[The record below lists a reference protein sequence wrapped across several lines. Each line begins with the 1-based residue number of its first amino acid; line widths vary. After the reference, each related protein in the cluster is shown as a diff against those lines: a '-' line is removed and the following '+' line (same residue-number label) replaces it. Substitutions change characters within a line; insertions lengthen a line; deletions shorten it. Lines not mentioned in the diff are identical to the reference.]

1 MWTEQQ
7 EQHSG
12 QMEQQTELRGRVC
25 LACVR
30 ISQGVVIR
38 TTARCLVPDAVT
50 SRQDPYCHH

>member
-12 QMEQQTELRGRVC
+12 QMEQQTQGSEAGC
-25 LACVR
+25 AWPVR
-30 ISQGVVIR
+30 ISQGALIG
-38 TTARCLVPDAVT
+38 TTARCLVPAAIT

>member
-30 ISQGVVIR
+30 ISQGVVIG
-38 TTARCLVPDAVT
+38 TTARCLVPAAVT
-50 SRQDPYCHH
+50 SHQDPYCHH